1 MIPLKLTFTITNAQ
15 TKLQR
20 SEREKER
27 KNSNATHIGW
37 AMPLQPAVAL
47 VIFWKKRTFENLIQN
62 TLRKSKRIIINLFP
76 NKINIVNEYKKI

>member
-20 SEREKER
+20 SEREKRE
-27 KNSNATHIGW
+27 KELKCYPIGW

-47 VIFWKKRTFENLIQN
+47 VIFQKKRIFEKPSQN
-62 TLRKSKRIIINLFP
+62 TLRKSK
-76 NKINIVNEYKKI
+76 